1 MLASPFTLYHFMK
14 GTNIMSFSK
23 REFEKQREREAPA
36 VRCQR
41 VRHALSSV
49 RCDVEIYEGRLLDCA
64 TAEEMRR
71 TLAAAVRDLEQLTLT
86 LAVRER
92 QVK

>member
-1 MLASPFTLYHFMK
+1 
-14 GTNIMSFSK
+14 MSLSK

-36 VRCQR
+36 QKLDRACTRIKSVAREVRT
-41 VRHALSSV
+41 A
-49 RCDVEIYEGRLLDCA
+49 EGRLLDYA
-64 TAEEMRR
+64 TADEMQRALHA
-71 TLAAAVRDLEQLTLT
+71 TLRDLEQLTLT